1 MDCKS
6 NAILWTIRTK
16 GKTMSIKEKLY
27 NLCLESIDAR
37 LLTVKATMDEIQE
50 SLLSETKS
58 SAGDKHETGR
68 AMLQLEREKAGNQ
81 LAEILKI
88 KTNLSKINASNQS
101 KKVILGS
108 VVYTNKANY
117 FISISAGEL
126 EVDSIKF
133 YAISPNTPIGLL
145 LMSKTLGDRVSFRE
159 NEFIITEVL

>member
-1 MDCKS
+1 M
-6 NAILWTIRTK
+6 TV
-16 GKTMSIKEKLY
+16 KETLY

-81 LAEILKI
+81 LAEIIKI
-88 KTNLSKINASNQS
+88 KTNLSKIDVTNAS
-101 KKVILGS
+101 KKVKLGS

-117 FISISAGEL
+117 FISISSGEL
-126 EVDSIKF
+126 EVDGVKF

-145 LMSKTLGDRVSFRE
+145 LVSKTVGDTVAFRE
-159 NEFIITEVL
+159 NEFVISEVN

>member
-1 MDCKS
+1 
-6 NAILWTIRTK
+6 
-16 GKTMSIKEKLY
+16 MSIKEKLY

-126 EVDSIKF
+126 EVDS
-133 YAISPNTPIGLL
+133 
-145 LMSKTLGDRVSFRE
+145 SK
-159 NEFIITEVL
+159 VLCYFS